1 MLDNE
6 LEIAHF
12 LLGCNTVVFIAEIA
26 FATRV
31 RPYVSH
37 ETMYLCVFYYLVARA
52 GSRRGLSKALRSAW
66 ECVSWVTLCSIPSS
80 TLLSLLYHFRH
91 SIVDCIVHDPWIDTD
106 SCRLGG
112 DRGRCESFLIA
123 ATRQTMQE
131 GCATFV
137 LGPFMGTVYA
147 IMVFL
152 LRFVPCF
159 VGGIYFAFYCNEN
172 RLYVPGTTSL
182 RVPTTSGFESE
193 PALPSSAFYTVWSL
207 LLWGAFA
214 LEFAAGKHMELSSY
228 NTMILFEVLALVQL
242 YRTREGRP
250 LDCNRTLQRL
260 QFAGSLVLV
269 FFAYMDFLRNAVG
282 LASTCAGIVDYEV
295 LAECQAGDS
304 VCLDTRNALST
315 TFFRQHDCPQLRL
328 DSMQYVYFYVGQALR
343 LFFLCIVYPAAM
355 VYAHMQHDRDDKN
368 DTRVSGTTHIRKTID
383 ETPVD
388 TLQNM
393 LVTAVEMDL
402 KQ

>member
-6 LEIAHF
+6 LDIAHF

-37 ETMYLCVFYYLVARA
+37 ETMYLCAFYYLVARA
-52 GSRRGLSKALRSAW
+52 ASSRGQSKAMRCTW
-66 ECVSWVTLCSIPSS
+66 EGVIWVTLCSIPS
-80 TLLSLLYHFRH
+80 TALISLLYHFRH
-91 SIVDCIVHDPWIDTD
+91 SIVDCIVHDPSVAID

-123 ATRQTMQE
+123 ATRQTVQE

-147 IMVFL
+147 IIVFL

-159 VGGIYFAFYCNEN
+159 FGGIYFAFYSNEK
-172 RLYVPGTTSL
+172 RLCMPGTTSL
-182 RVPTTSGFESE
+182 RVKSACEQKIILP
-193 PALPSSAFYTVWSL
+193 LPSSAFYIVWSL
-207 LLWGAFA
+207 LLWGAFV

-228 NTMILFEVLALVQL
+228 NTMILFQVLTLVQI
-242 YRTREGRP
+242 YRSKEGRST
-250 LDCNRTLQRL
+250 DCNQILQHL

-269 FFAYMDFLRNAVG
+269 LFAYMDVLRNSVG
-282 LASTCAGIVDYEV
+282 LASTCAGLVDYKV
-295 LAECQAGDS
+295 LAECRAGDS
-304 VCLDTRNALST
+304 VCLESRNALST

-328 DSMQYVYFYVGQALR
+328 DSMQYVYFYSSQALR
-343 LFFLCIVYPAAM
+343 LLFLCIIYPASMAHR
-355 VYAHMQHDRDDKN
+355 HMQQDRNGGN
-368 DTRVSGTTHIRKTID
+368 DYGTPGTNHIRKTID
-383 ETPVD
+383 ETPVEKLKD
-388 TLQNM
+388 M
-393 LVTAVEMDL
+393 LATAAEMDL
-402 KQ
+402 